1 MEIVSAVLLAFI
13 LDAFFGDPAWI
24 PHPIVFIGK
33 LISLFEKIYRR
44 IFPDSHKGQLAGGF
58 FLTVTVVAISFA
70 VPFLA
75 VKYLGILDWR
85 LGWALQVFWCW
96 QIFAARS
103 LKKEA
108 MRVYEQ
114 IEAGNLEEAR
124 KYLGYIV
131 GRDTVDMDFDEIEK
145 AVVETVAENT
155 SDGVTAPMLFM
166 IIGGAP
172 LGFLYKAVNTLD
184 SMVGYKNE
192 KYLYFGRFS
201 AYTDDVFNYIPS
213 RITALAMILGAGLTS
228 MSGKNS
234 WRMWRR
240 DKNKHLSPNS
250 GHLESA
256 CAGALGVQLGG
267 DACYFGKLYKKNTL
281 GDDLRPIEA
290 DDIRKSITLMYAAS
304 VIMLALAE
312 SVRTAIVMLI

>member
-1 MEIVSAVLLAFI
+1 MEIAATVLIAFA
-13 LDAFFGDPAWI
+13 LDAIFGDPGWI

-33 LISLFEKIYRR
+33 LISATENLLRR
-44 IFPDSHKGQLAGGF
+44 IIPATKNGQLAGGF
-58 FLTVTVVAISFA
+58 FLTVTVVAISFII
-70 VPFLA
+70 PFLA
-75 VKYLGILDWR
+75 IKYLGMLDWR

-108 MRVYEQ
+108 MRVYDQ

-124 KYLGYIV
+124 KYLGFIV
-131 GRDTVDMDFDEIEK
+131 GRDTGDMDFDEIEK

-213 RITALAMILGAGLTS
+213 RITAMAMILGAGLSS
-228 MSGKNS
+228 MSGKNA

-240 DKNKHLSPNS
+240 DRNKHLSPNS

-267 DACYFGKLYKKNTL
+267 DACYFGKLYKKNAL
-281 GDDLRPIEA
+281 GDDLRHIEA

-312 SVRTAIVMLI
+312 LARVAVVLLI